1 MLSTFPILD
10 DMTIRFVW
18 IELSMLVYECCLSPS
33 MLPTLP
39 TLFNRILQF
48 AFQSETDKKMGELLR
63 ILLPILSLFQEGKH
77 MDEKSVRNSQRV
89 LLAALTAR
97 DSRLNNAVF
106 ALIQRLIINMPDRVD
121 DRKNTIECLM
131 TLLLSRSD
139 MEKRRIDAWILLC
152 ARCGIANIRLC
163 AVSLARSLLMSRYVW
178 ARSEDGIKNAED
190 GVKNAEDGVENN
202 KEDNKNMNNHN
213 TTTHQQDPSAMEI
226 EPSPNSPSHQ
236 EDKMEEEYLPVQ
248 RELFAEEQPL
258 CSRFFSIVLAR
269 CNDIVI
275 SIRAEAVHVFLLFSA
290 HS

>member
-1 MLSTFPILD
+1 
-10 DMTIRFVW
+10 
-18 IELSMLVYECCLSPS
+18 MLVYECCLSSS

-77 MDEKSVRNSQRV
+77 MDEKPIRNSQRV
-89 LLAALTAR
+89 LLSALTAR
-97 DSRLNNAVF
+97 DPRLDNAVF
-106 ALIQRLIINMPDRVD
+106 ALVQRLIINTPDRVD

-139 MEKRRIDAWILLC
+139 KEKRRINAWILLC

-163 AVSLARSLLMSRYVW
+163 AVSLARSLLMSRYVL
-178 ARSEDGIKNAED
+178 ARDGD
-190 GVKNAEDGVENN
+190 GVMSDNGNDKGNDTINN
-202 KEDNKNMNNHN
+202 KGND
-213 TTTHQQDPSAMEI
+213 TTPSAMEI
-226 EPSPNSPSHQ
+226 EPSPDSQPQ
-236 EDKMEEEYLPVQ
+236 EEEDAPVQ

-258 CSRFFSIVLAR
+258 CTRFFTIVLAR

-275 SIRAEAVHVFLLFSA
+275 SIRAEAVHVFFLSLS
-290 HS
+290 HRRVSDSSSIT